1 MIWGSSREKA
11 RGKRLPEGRGG
22 RRGKGKEDDNHADSQ
37 NGLPRLRSKSAA
49 QARSCNVL
57 ALQDFKRL
65 LEALNFLF
73 ARFHTLLVA
82 EPCVEAVSLQLV
94 VVIQNLVQLLLRQRE
109 LLLGG
114 AQVALGVC
122 FVTLLVLLLD
132 RLHILR
138 LRGLG
143 HVLLVR
149 GLGLLLSQRGLGLQ
163 AGEVGQ
169 ADLQHADHAT
179 LHVLHALVRLLQK
192 RGVRLGVE
200 LAEHL
205 NGTLHGALSVLGVG
219 HRLGV
224 DRLLLAAEL
233 GRLLLLGQDLGD
245 VVPEL
250 GDFLCEEL
258 DVGGKLVC
266 CCIQRLDL
274 GGFVFARLLVRCQ
287 LGAAERI
294 VVCLCVSLLHQ
305 LDDEILDHLL
315 DLAER
320 ILRHA
325 GGHQGE
331 VLAAQLLGLR
341 LQVRGGLPAALLA
354 PTFAAQL
361 RQGRRLLDQLR
372 QVLLG
377 VPADLVA
384 GQDLVGLGDGNQL
397 LLPQHL
403 VLLVLLRLCVAL
415 GVRVGQDL
423 LVVGLRLLGYHKIPL
438 GIGGGLQPSGLF
450 CSLLL

>member
-169 ADLQHADHAT
+169 AHLEQAKDAT
-179 LHVLHALVRLLQK
+179 LHVLHALVRLP
-192 RGVRLGVE
+192 RLHQRAGPLGPGVE
-200 LAEHL
+200 IPQHL
-205 NGTLHGALSVLGVG
+205 DGHLDGALTILGVG
-219 HRLGV
+219 NGLRVGGLVLASDLRRLG
-224 DRLLLAAEL
+224 
-233 GRLLLLGQDLGD
+233 LLGQSGRD
-245 VVPEL
+245 
-250 GDFLCEEL
+250 
-258 DVGGKLVC
+258 
-266 CCIQRLDL
+266 CI
-274 GGFVFARLLVRCQ
+274 
-287 LGAAERI
+287 
-294 VVCLCVSLLHQ
+294 
-305 LDDEILDHLL
+305 
-315 DLAER
+315 
-320 ILRHA
+320 
-325 GGHQGE
+325 
-331 VLAAQLLGLR
+331 
-341 LQVRGGLPAALLA
+341 P
-354 PTFAAQL
+354 
-361 RQGRRLLDQLR
+361 
-372 QVLLG
+372 
-377 VPADLVA
+377 
-384 GQDLVGLGDGNQL
+384 
-397 LLPQHL
+397 
-403 VLLVLLRLCVAL
+403 
-415 GVRVGQDL
+415 
-423 LVVGLRLLGYHKIPL
+423 
-438 GIGGGLQPSGLF
+438 
-450 CSLLL
+450 